1 MSQLYE
7 ITSNKEKVA
16 EEKRRILT
24 IESYHS
30 FQSSHENQTYNTHV
44 LPLSLSP
51 TTYVHSREC
60 HLYVSTNHAL
70 RVWGLL
76 SFYIAYVLLLF
87 VLLFL
92 SYFIRPFVSL
102 FEQSKKES
110 VIMMMT
116 NEEKQQL
123 TYQAILLESR
133 SRISNS

>member
-44 LPLSLSP
+44 LPLSLSLSP

-102 FEQSKKES
+102 FEQSKK
-110 VIMMMT
+110 
-116 NEEKQQL
+116 
-123 TYQAILLESR
+123 
-133 SRISNS
+133 RISNNDDDKRREATADLPSYTSRI